1 MKHIADLVAEHPFFG
16 ELSAENREL
25 ISGCGKHGVFK
36 PGEYLMREGTEADRF
51 YLIQSGLVSIEIHK
65 PAGGAAVIQTAT
77 DGDVVGVAWLFDPP
91 RWNFDVR
98 ATEITRVLQF
108 DTQCLKKKCDDD
120 PRFGY
125 LIMEKFSQLLM
136 ERLHSTRVRLL
147 DLYGYGKSG

>member
-1 MKHIADLVAEHPFFG
+1 MKRIADLVAEHPFFE
-16 ELSAENREL
+16 ELSPENREL
-25 ISGCGKHGVFK
+25 ISGCAKHGVFK
-36 PGEYLMREGTEADRF
+36 PGEYLIHEGAVADYF
-51 YLIQSGLVSIEIHK
+51 YLIQSGLVSIEIHE
-65 PAGGAAVIQTAT
+65 PAGGSAVIQTAT

-98 ATEITRVLQF
+98 AIETTRVLHF
-108 DTQCLKKKCDDD
+108 DTGCLKRKCEDD

-147 DLYGYGKSG
+147 DLYGYGKSS